1 MGCGSQ
7 IQYQQVQVE
16 GVSRGGAEEEAG
28 NCMNLG
34 LSLEVS
40 WENSSEVTQGGRVG
54 RGEGSGLSMQHPSFR
69 WP

>member
-1 MGCGSQ
+1 MREREGIKKTPLVLGYATRRCGEAWRRSKLGSGCGSQ

-34 LSLEVS
+34 LS
-40 WENSSEVTQGGRVG
+40 
-54 RGEGSGLSMQHPSFR
+54 
-69 WP
+69 